1 MDVRLVTEQG
11 VEDRSPEELTSLLRR
26 ETGLVWVDIPSCDVD
41 GARVLSEVFGFH
53 PLAIRDCVERNRVPK
68 VHGYGDHVL
77 IVLHAPELGQR
88 GHVHYLELDQ
98 LIGRNYLV
106 TVHGPIN
113 PAVGQD
119 VALRETRAVYA
130 RIVAGRFR
138 PDSAFDLSHAIVS
151 ALARNQE
158 AFIEVVTRDVWQ
170 LEQRVTG
177 GDIGDP
183 EGFINELFRAR
194 HGLLAVRTM
203 AALSGA
209 IYGRMAGLTRIPH
222 GGLPLVADKA
232 DQFDRVR
239 AADAE
244 KEYLQGVIEFY
255 QTVLTVNAALV
266 GQAQNI
272 EVQRLT
278 EASYAQNGEIKKISA
293 WAAIFFAPTLVGTIY
308 GMNFERMPDG
318 LGGSATLQPWCSCC
332 CCPLPCK
339 SCSSSDVALEAG
351 RSLVSC
357 RVSFGGRPRPHEGR
371 PDWLPVDSRR
381 SPGERGGPASVG
393 TLRPHLAYASC
404 QNAWYRS
411 NCPIHVFP

>member
-11 VEDRSPEELTSLLRR
+11 VEDRPPEELASLLRR
-26 ETGLVWVDIPSCDVD
+26 ETGLVWVDIPNCDDD

-77 IVLHAPELGQR
+77 VVLHAPELGQR

-113 PAVGQD
+113 PAVDQE

-130 RIVAGRFR
+130 RIAAGRFR
-138 PDSAFDLSHAIVS
+138 PGSAFELSHAIVS

-158 AFIEVVTRDVWQ
+158 AFVEVMTRDVWQ

-177 GDIGDP
+177 GDVGDP

-209 IYGRMAGLTRIPH
+209 IYGRMGGLTRIPP
-222 GGLPLVADKA
+222 GGLALVADTA

-239 AADAE
+239 AVADGE
-244 KEYLQGVIEFY
+244 KEYSR
-255 QTVLTVNAALV
+255 A
-266 GQAQNI
+266 
-272 EVQRLT
+272 
-278 EASYAQNGEIKKISA
+278 
-293 WAAIFFAPTLVGTIY
+293 
-308 GMNFERMPDG
+308 
-318 LGGSATLQPWCSCC
+318 
-332 CCPLPCK
+332 
-339 SCSSSDVALEAG
+339 SSSSTRPSS
-351 RSLVSC
+351 RST
-357 RVSFGGRPRPHEGR
+357 PRWWVRHRTSRSSASPR
-371 PDWLPVDSRR
+371 RATRRTKRSRR
-381 SPGERGGPASVG
+381 SPHGRRSSSR
-393 TLRPHLAYASC
+393 RPSSARYTA
-404 QNAWYRS
+404 
-411 NCPIHVFP
+411 